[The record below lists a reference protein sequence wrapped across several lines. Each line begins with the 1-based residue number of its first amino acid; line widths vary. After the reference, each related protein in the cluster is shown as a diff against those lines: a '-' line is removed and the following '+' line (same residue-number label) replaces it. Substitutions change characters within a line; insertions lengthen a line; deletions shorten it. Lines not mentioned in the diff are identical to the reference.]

1 MKVIVIGG
9 GPAGILASYKAS
21 KEGNQVVPK
30 LAGYFICSE
39 HRKRVI

>member
-21 KEGNQVVPK
+21 KEGNQVVLLEK
-30 LAGYFICSE
+30 NNIDING
-39 HRKRVI
+39 RT

>member
-21 KEGNQVVPK
+21 KEGTRN
-30 LAGYFICSE
+30 IE
-39 HRKRVI
+39 E